1 MTELSNYSIEGFKV
15 IGVTLQF
22 QQGDTKKSVFMKGIN
37 LSDVVDIVEA
47 IEAQGEYT
55 FLGMSPVYRKLSAL
69 DGSLVIAEG
78 TSTKVKWSNV
88 GLKRTAQ
95 IGDEEVEVKSLYLT
109 LPLADDDSKNNALV
123 SALLN
128 KTIAGAKVTEVIQN
142 SAVAI
147 QVTGE

>member
-37 LSDVVDIVEA
+37 LSDVADIVEA

-88 GLKRTAQ
+88 GLKRIAQ